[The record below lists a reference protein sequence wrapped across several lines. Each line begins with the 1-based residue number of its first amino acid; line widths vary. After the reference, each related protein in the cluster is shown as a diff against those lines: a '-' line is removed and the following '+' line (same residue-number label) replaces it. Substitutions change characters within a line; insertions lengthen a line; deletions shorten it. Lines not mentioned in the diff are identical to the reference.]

1 MASRLAL
8 RIQERMSQL
17 TTSEQKLGKLLIERQ
32 DVVNTHSATELAAM
46 ANISKATAAR
56 FFRSLGY
63 ADFDEVKTQARE
75 ERNRTEPYQYSVAA
89 SVQLAH
95 GRAIGE
101 HLELDLMNLRRTF
114 EEMRSDKLAD
124 AASLIANAPN
134 VWFLGMGLED
144 GLARQARLMFARLRP
159 NVRLLGTHDGAW
171 AEDLAMTGPKDVL
184 VLITLAPQPRM
195 LTSVIDYARTS
206 HMNIITITDHALLGH
221 SQRLSKIVLP
231 CHVASYTSVPSY
243 TAVISV
249 LRLLSIS
256 YSSRE
261 HESTSQRMQ
270 IIDEI
275 HEELGD
281 LN

>member
-17 TTSEQKLGKLLIERQ
+17 TASEKKLGKLLIERQ

-46 ANISKATAAR
+46 ASVSKATAAR
-56 FFRSLGY
+56 FFRALGY
-63 ADFDEVKTQARE
+63 SDFDEVKAQARE
-75 ERNRTEPYQYSVAA
+75 ERNRTEPYHYSVAA
-89 SVQLAH
+89 SAQLAH
-95 GRAIGE
+95 GRTIGE
-101 HLELDLMNLRRTF
+101 HLEQDLLNLRRTF

-124 AASLIANAPN
+124 TAALIADAPN

-184 VLITLAPQPRM
+184 VLISLSPQPVM
-195 LTSVIDYARTS
+195 LKSVINYARTS
-206 HMNIITITDHALLGH
+206 HVNIITITDHALMSQAQRH
-221 SQRLSKIVLP
+221 SRIVLP
-231 CHVASYTSVPSY
+231 CHVASYTSIPSY
-243 TAVISV
+243 TAVSSV
-249 LRLLSIS
+249 LRLLSIA

-261 HESTSQRMQ
+261 HESATQRMQ
-270 IIDEI
+270 IIEEI

-281 LN
+281 LQ